1 MKKTKVIVKKDS
13 KKSTKQKQKQS
24 VNVNVHID
32 QSKRSTQRKPKQKP
46 DSAVNPSTTL
56 PHGDNYVRANP
67 HIPSLQPVIYQ
78 QPQLQNYGNLQP
90 VNNISDA
97 MIRAIRSD
105 QFSNG
110 YHPNYN
116 PHGNSIGQS
125 IENQKYKDE
134 TDRKSA
140 NAIVQ
145 FLEDYEVVEPDEEV
159 EIEGKNEEPAFI
171 PLSTSPP
178 PPTTLSSSSP
188 PPLLDSNEPQTF
200 GSAENEYSTLGKKE
214 YRAKLADPKLTG
226 MKEMRKIAN
235 SLDLDSSQRRELLL
249 PLIMKKLKEKN

>member
-32 QSKRSTQRKPKQKP
+32 QSKRSTQRKPKLKP
-46 DSAVNPSTTL
+46 DSAVGATTTL
-56 PHGDNYVRANP
+56 PHGENYVKSY
-67 HIPSLQPVIYQ
+67 IPSLPPVLYQ

-105 QFSNG
+105 QYSNG

-145 FLEDYEVVEPDEEV
+145 FIEDYVVDEPDENV
-159 EIEGKNEEPAFI
+159 EIKDVKEHSVVT
-171 PLSTSPP
+171 PLTTSPP
-178 PPTTLSSSSP
+178 PPTTLSSSP
-188 PPLLDSNEPQTF
+188 PPLLESNEPQIF
-200 GSAENEYSTLGKKE
+200 ASAKTEYNTLGKTK
-214 YRAKLADPKLTG
+214 YRAKLLDNKITN
-226 MKEMRKIAN
+226 MNEMRKIAN
-235 SLDLDSSQRRELLL
+235 SLALDSSQRREFLL
-249 PLIMKKLKEKN
+249 PLIMKKLNENN